1 MTEQQIKSTEVPD
14 EIITLKNGR
23 PLAYGENRCQNPA
36 IIYDGGSNNP
46 LAISKFIELSGK
58 ASYISLAD
66 VSQLVSIL
74 TLIAESFRRWKG
86 IVPFITIAGK
96 HGNPCGLGI
105 DWHDPDMA
113 LRKALYG
120 DPIAV
125 MGGEVV
131 TNFGIRSEL
140 ADRLF
145 YAYKDEIGRDRWGLD
160 VIAAPFFTP
169 NADELLSK
177 RESRRLLINEA
188 LEQAPF
194 PEEEWTYRELYGGD
208 WLKQRLSPFVLTPEE
223 VIYWTGENLSDNFF
237 SNLIISQACGWRA
250 SSNTVV
256 LAKDLSIIG
265 VGCGQQD
272 RRACG
277 RLCLDRANWAGHN
290 VDGSFFASDGFL
302 PYATS
307 QEISPKEAKKLMDA
321 AKKLHGRLMGRNRR
335 EKIIILDELS
345 KLVSR
350 LDRRECTELFADSGC
365 IGGVVPYDGNHK
377 DEVAQFFEERK
388 MSVAFVAPENRGF
401 SKH

>member
-1 MTEQQIKSTEVPD
+1 MAEETINVAEVPD
-14 EIITLKNGR
+14 EIITLKNVR
-23 PLAYGENRCQNPA
+23 PLAYGENRCQSPA
-36 IIYDGGSNNP
+36 FIYSGGSNNP
-46 LAISKFIELSGK
+46 LAISKFIEFSGK

-66 VSQLVSIL
+66 ISQLVSIL

-86 IVPFITIAGK
+86 KVPFIAVAGK

-105 DWHDPDMA
+105 DWNDPDIA
-113 LRKALYG
+113 LRKALFG
-120 DPIAV
+120 DPVAV
-125 MGGEVV
+125 MGGEIV
-131 TNFGIRSEL
+131 TNFGIDSSY

-145 YAYKDEIGRDRWGLD
+145 YAYKDEIGRERWGLD
-160 VIAAPFFTP
+160 VIAAPWFTP
-169 NADELLSK
+169 KADELLAQ
-177 RESRRLLINEA
+177 RQSRRLLVNQA

-194 PEEEWTYRELYGGD
+194 PEEEWTYRELHGGD
-208 WLKQRLSPFVLTPEE
+208 WLKQRLSSFVLTPEE
-223 VIYWTGENLSDNFF
+223 IVYFTGEKLSDDFF

-256 LAKDLSIIG
+256 LAKDRSVIG

-277 RLCLDRANWAGHN
+277 RLCLDRANRAGH
-290 VDGSFFASDGFL
+290 DTKGSVFASDGFL

-307 QEISPKEAKKLMDA
+307 QEISPNEAKQLMNA
-321 AKKLHGRLMGRNRR
+321 AKKLHGRLVGKNRR
-335 EKIIILDELS
+335 EKIVILDELS

-350 LDRRECTELFADSGC
+350 LDRRETTELLADAGC

-377 DEVAQFFEERK
+377 DEVAQFFAERK